1 MNQPF
6 NGSTNQWTSEST
18 NQWIN
23 ESMVGRFSESVGQ
36 WLDGSMKQPIS
47 ESLSQWSNEPM
58 SQWFEGLLSQWIIN
72 DSSTISWISESMS
85 QKNQWISESKSLW
98 ITDSRNQWINDSTV
112 QWANDSISQW
122 TNGSMHQWI
131 NWINGSTIQWVKESL
146 NQWTKEAMNKWI
158 LPTSSSKNASL
169 SIFAILKC
177 KAIASK
183 CANRALA
190 TVCAHFAN
198 VIFHNCSDPLNCMRF
213 RCANRALTRNVHIL
227 PTLSSKTAPKSH
239 GFSTCRTANRILA
252 TVPCTFRRQLC
263 QIEARNR
270 GNRNPIHWQPQE
282 ARYLKKHMVSRPR
295 MFSPVNSRVP
305 ELFPSQPLDDGWLK
319 WWCG

>member
-1 MNQPF
+1 
-6 NGSTNQWTSEST
+6 
-18 NQWIN
+18 
-23 ESMVGRFSESVGQ
+23 
-36 WLDGSMKQPIS
+36 
-47 ESLSQWSNEPM
+47 
-58 SQWFEGLLSQWIIN
+58 
-72 DSSTISWISESMS
+72 
-85 QKNQWISESKSLW
+85 
-98 ITDSRNQWINDSTV
+98 
-112 QWANDSISQW
+112 
-122 TNGSMHQWI
+122 MHQWI

-190 TVCAHFAN
+190 TVRAHFAN

-227 PTLSSKTAPKSH
+227 PTSSSKTAPKSH
-239 GFSTCRTANRILA
+239 GFQHAEL
-252 TVPCTFRRQLC
+252 
-263 QIEARNR
+263 QIEFSLQSRALFVDNFARSRRENR

-305 ELFPSQPLDDGWLK
+305 ELFPFPTTWWWVVEMMMWLT
-319 WWCG
+319 WWWKCWPWQSSVTPATIVF